1 MERYDPK
8 TIEAKWQR
16 VWEDERAF
24 YVENPPPG
32 EEPDGDFYML
42 EMLPYPSGHLHMGHV
57 LNYTLGDVV
66 THFKRRQGLRVL
78 RPMGYDSFG
87 LPAENAA
94 IKEGGHPREIT
105 ERNIAN
111 IERQMRRLGWAID
124 WDRVIAAHDP
134 DYYRWTQWLFLRF
147 LEQGLAYR
155 KAAFV
160 NWCPNDQTVLAN
172 EQVVDGRCDRCGAV
186 VEARRME
193 QWFFRITAYAD
204 ALLDDH
210 ALIDWPQRTITIQR
224 NWIGRS
230 EGAEL
235 LVRIDELDI
244 DVPVFTT
251 RPDTVFGATALLLA
265 PEHPLVETIAE
276 RSPHGEEMREY
287 ARRSGAKRGEE
298 RAAAEEKTGV
308 FTGLFAKNPAT
319 EEPIP
324 VWVADYVLM
333 EYGTGAIMVVP
344 AHDRRDFEFAQR
356 LGLPVR
362 QVVAPADADEQ
373 PPEGA
378 FVEHSDNEVLVNS
391 GQFSGMPAPEGAK
404 AIVEWLGGRGRGQP
418 AVSFRL
424 RDWGFSR
431 QRYWGCPIP
440 VVYCGRCGIVP
451 LPDDEL
457 PLLLPEVDDY
467 RPKGKPPLA
476 SNEEWLH
483 TTCPSCGGE
492 ATREADT
499 MDTFVDSAWYFLR
512 YCDPHN
518 QEEPFSRR
526 LVDFWAPVDQY
537 VGGIDHATGHLLYSR
552 FFVKVLN
559 ELGLLGF
566 REPFQ
571 RLFHQGWVRQGGT
584 KMSKS
589 RGNVT
594 APDEL
599 AELYGADAVRLYILF
614 VGPADQDMDWTEEG
628 IEGVGRFL
636 RRLWRIVQ
644 EAAAGEVGGD
654 GAGDGSGETGPL
666 VRKAHETIAKVTDD
680 IGRRFVFNTPI
691 AAVMELVNELGRDP
705 SAPGARFA
713 AETAVSLI
721 QPYAPHIAE
730 ELWAALGHERLWEQQ
745 WPAADEAQL
754 RRETFELV
762 IQVNGRVR
770 DRVEASADESDD
782 ELVARAM
789 ASPRVRAHLDGKKI
803 REAIVVP
810 GKLVNLVV

>member
-1 MERYDPK
+1 METYDPQA
-8 TIEAKWQR
+8 IETKWQR

-24 YVENPPPG
+24 YVENPPEG
-32 EEPDGDFYML
+32 EEPDGEFYML

-66 THFKRRQGLRVL
+66 THFKRRHGLRVL

-94 IKEGGHPREIT
+94 IREGGHPREIT
-105 ERNIAN
+105 ERNIEN

-147 LEQGLAYR
+147 LEKGLAYR
-155 KAAFV
+155 KEAPV
-160 NWCPNDQTVLAN
+160 NWCPVDQTVLAN
-172 EQVVDGRCDRCGAV
+172 EQVVNGRCERCGSV
-186 VEARRME
+186 VEARKME

-204 ALLDDH
+204 ALLQDH
-210 ALIDWPQRTITIQR
+210 RLLDWPERTITIQR

-235 LVRIDELDI
+235 LFRIEELDV
-244 DVPVFTT
+244 DVEVFTT
-251 RPDTVFGATALLLA
+251 RPDTVFGATFFVLA
-265 PEHPLVETIAE
+265 PEHPLVDVLAE
-276 RSPHGEEMREY
+276 RSPNADELREY
-287 ARRSGAKRGEE
+287 VRKTSAKRGEE

-308 FTGLFAKNPAT
+308 FTGFYAVNPAT
-319 EEPIP
+319 KARIP

-333 EYGTGAIMVVP
+333 EYGTGAIMAVP
-344 AHDRRDFEFAQR
+344 GHDERDREFAER
-356 LGLPVR
+356 FDLPVVE
-362 QVVAPADADEQ
+362 VVDGERD
-373 PPEGA
+373 
-378 FVEHSDNEVLVNS
+378 VLVES
-391 GQFSGMPAPEGAK
+391 GQFTEMPVEEAK
-404 AIVEWLGGRGRGQP
+404 RAIVEWLGSRGRGRP

-440 VVYCGRCGIVP
+440 VVYCGSCGIVP
-451 LPDDEL
+451 VPDDEL
-457 PLLLPEVDDY
+457 PVLLPEVDDY
-467 RPKGKPPLA
+467 RPRGRPPLA

-483 TTCPSCGGE
+483 VPCPSCGGE
-492 ATREADT
+492 GTREADT
-499 MDTFVDSAWYFLR
+499 MDTFVDSSWYYLR

-518 QEEPFSRR
+518 DREPFSRR
-526 LVDFWAPVDQY
+526 LADFWAPVDQY
-537 VGGIDHATGHLLYSR
+537 IGGIDHATGHLLYSR
-552 FFVKVLN
+552 FFVKVMN
-559 ELGLLGF
+559 ELGLVGF

-594 APDEL
+594 APDQL
-599 AELYGADAVRLYILF
+599 AEMYGADAVRLYILF

-636 RRLWRIVQ
+636 RRLWRIVHGARDASP
-644 EAAAGEVGGD
+644 AAADDGEPT
-654 GAGDGSGETGPL
+654 ALT
-666 VRKAHETIAKVTDD
+666 RKTHETIAKASDD

-730 ELWAALGHERLWEQQ
+730 ELWEVLGHERLWEQP
-745 WPAADEAQL
+745 WPVADEAQL

-770 DRVEASADESDD
+770 DRVHASTDESED
-782 ELVARAM
+782 ELVARAKE
-789 ASPRVRAHLDGKKI
+789 SPRVQAHLDGKEI
-803 REAIVVP
+803 RQAIVVP